1 MKAQIKQWWKNWLIS
16 RCQEELDRLA
26 CEHISDKTLR
36 AEEQWKQ
43 FEEKLCALRWQYFE
57 AKKVLEGKGPV
68 AVQPPN
74 LDPSTLTCED
84 IKRVFFG
91 GLYSIPTVVAY
102 RLRSQLEQRFWFD
115 KWPDCGD
122 TGFPVRRP
130 YSVYVYIEASDRTFI
145 VLIHNKTVVDVVED
159 RASWSDRFK
168 REEIEWSK
176 DPDGMLSPR

>member
-1 MKAQIKQWWKNWLIS
+1 MKAKLKQWWTNWLIS
-16 RCQEELDRLA
+16 QCEEELDRRD
-26 CEHISDKTLR
+26 CTHISYKTLK
-36 AEEQWKQ
+36 AQEQLKQ
-43 FEEKLCALRWQYFE
+43 YEEKLSALKWQYFE
-57 AKKVLEGKGPV
+57 AKKVVEGKGPV

-102 RLRSQLEQRFWFD
+102 RLRTQLEELFWFD
-115 KWPDCGD
+115 RWPEYVE
-122 TGFPVRRP
+122 TGRLVRRP
-130 YSVYVYIEASDRTFI
+130 YSVYVYIEASDRAFI
-145 VLIHNKTVVDVVED
+145 VLIDNKTVVDVVED
-159 RASWSDRFK
+159 RGGWSDRFK